1 MGHLPYY
8 VPRGKPTHSILKSRN
23 KRSVLH
29 HLDRTWQNT
38 ETYAT
43 DYSRTHATKTQAFSS
58 LYPCVVISGRKR
70 PCDCATIPVG
80 TGCGNSSAQFQFSHY
95 CHAIANSEKGS
106 THWQTVA
113 RYAVASKKKVE
124 LNRLHHVAFLFSV
137 STPTFIGLLACRC
150 ADPRPKRGTSKVD
163 KANFEENIGRKVHN
177 F

>member
-113 RYAVASKKKVE
+113 RHAVASKKK
-124 LNRLHHVAFLFSV
+124 LNLTGCTMLHSFFLCQLQRLLDY
-137 STPTFIGLLACRC
+137 LLADVQIRGQSEE
-150 ADPRPKRGTSKVD
+150 PRKSTRQTLK
-163 KANFEENIGRKVHN
+163 KT
-177 F
+177 